1 MNEDKIVATYDFYTL
16 DQAREIVLA
25 EMRHNR
31 LVRRWKIKQR
41 RKQRKAERTALFI
54 SRLKSFKQKLSG
66 LLFIII
72 GILLPVL
79 TYDATFSVISV
90 LLGICLITTKKEVMK

>member
-41 RKQRKAERTALFI
+41 RKQRKAARTALFMSI
-54 SRLKSFKQKLSG
+54 LRGFKQKLSG

-90 LLGICLITTKKEVMK
+90 PLGIYLMIAKKEVMK

>member
-41 RKQRKAERTALFI
+41 RKQRKAERTALFM
-54 SRLKSFKQKLSG
+54 SGLKSCKQKLSG

-79 TYDATFSVISV
+79 TYDATFSAISV
-90 LLGICLITTKKEVMK
+90 PLGIYLMVTKKEVMR